1 MKILIYALILLNTL
15 AFAQEETRTMDI
27 DLTSFCK
34 DDSELSHE
42 STINTEKERTCQQI
56 RELEGKDIAPIVL
69 DKKDEHGNSWKI
81 RFNFGFS
88 RTDYAP
94 TDLHIK
100 SGVINIVVKDVEMH
114 ERTSNSYYNPT
125 NWTELQ
131 NAAQWIDE
139 PTNTF
144 TFSLE
149 KNKNI
154 FYLSVF
160 HPKYLKSVVY
170 STKEV
175 NGSPEYTVSPIGESD
190 SFSQTIP
197 EGNNML
203 YLGNTHYNMIWQ
215 VGYGRQF
222 VIFDTKKAGKLS
234 YTVKGDVGI
243 NTGKARS
250 VHIIPGVAWNDYYDD
265 HKVQGVNASIG
276 HRLEYQRGRVSLFID
291 QKTIYSK
298 MQHGFYDGTVNY
310 NLRATPTTFGI
321 GIDVFTKK
329 KK

>member
-1 MKILIYALILLNTL
+1 MKNLLYALVLINSL

-34 DDSELSHE
+34 DESELSHE
-42 STINTEKERTCQQI
+42 VIINKEKERTCQQI
-56 RELEGKDIAPIVL
+56 RALEGKDIAPIVL

-94 TDLHIK
+94 THLNIK

-114 ERTSNSYYNPT
+114 ERTSNSYYNPA

-149 KNKNI
+149 KNKNT

-175 NGSPEYTVSPIGESD
+175 NGAPVYTVSPIGESD
-190 SFSQTIP
+190 NFSQTIP

-250 VHIIPGVAWNDYYDD
+250 VHIIPGVAWNDY
-265 HKVQGVNASIG
+265 
-276 HRLEYQRGRVSLFID
+276 
-291 QKTIYSK
+291 
-298 MQHGFYDGTVNY
+298 
-310 NLRATPTTFGI
+310 
-321 GIDVFTKK
+321 
-329 KK
+329 